1 MDKKYLNVLN
11 IKDRKE
17 RALYKLIINNKLY
30 ELSIDEN
37 INDNINKIANEL
49 LLNSSDIEKKVEF
62 LNSIKDIL

>member
-30 ELSIDEN
+30 ELSVDKN

>member
-30 ELSIDEN
+30 ELSVDKN

-49 LLNSSDIEKKVEF
+49 LLNGSDIEKKVEF

>member
-11 IKDRKE
+11 IKDRRE
-17 RALYKLIINNKLY
+17 RALYKLIINNELY
-30 ELSIDEN
+30 ELSINKN

-49 LLNSSDIEKKVEF
+49 LLNGSDIEKKVEF

>member
-11 IKDRKE
+11 IKDRRE

-30 ELSIDEN
+30 ELSVDKN

>member
-11 IKDRKE
+11 IKDTRE
-17 RALYKLIINNKLY
+17 PALYKLIINNKLY
-30 ELSIDEN
+30 ELSTDKN

-49 LLNSSDIEKKVEF
+49 LLNGSDIEKKVEF

>member
-11 IKDRKE
+11 IKDRRE

-30 ELSIDEN
+30 ELSTDKN

-49 LLNSSDIEKKVEF
+49 LLNGSDIEKKVEF

>member
-11 IKDRKE
+11 IKDKKE

-30 ELSIDEN
+30 ELSVDKN